1 MLHSLLSPPGLGDV
15 VSLVLFVF
23 ADPYLFI
30 GSTTVMTSGLV
41 LACLLL
47 AATATHAKRRAPR
60 VARTSDRVLAWAGP
74 KLALALAY
82 FGVGSMVL
90 ATEIL
95 IRFHDVNPIGTEMQ
109 FRSGIGHLAIALLG
123 IVALRSYLRGLTVR
137 MWVDAHFWALTYLT
151 VHVMLF
157 TPPWFEYQFQ
167 LDLVMGVTRAML
179 VSALTVNL
187 SLWWTVAA
195 TRSPAAAAAAAA
207 TPATR
212 EPTAA

>member
-1 MLHSLLSPPGLGDV
+1 MLHSVLTPPGLGDV
-15 VSLVLFVF
+15 VSLVLFVL

-41 LACLLL
+41 LGCLLL
-47 AATATHAKRRAPR
+47 VATAAHGKRRVPR
-60 VARTSDRVLAWAGP
+60 VARTSGRVLAWAGP
-74 KLALALAY
+74 KLALALVY

-95 IRFHDVNPIGTEMQ
+95 IRFHHVNPIGTEMQ
-109 FRSGIGHLAIALLG
+109 FRSGIGHLAVAVLG
-123 IVALRSYLRGLTVR
+123 IVALRPYLRRLPVR
-137 MWVDAHFWALTYLT
+137 TWVEAHFWALTYLT

-179 VSALTVNL
+179 VAALTVNL
-187 SLWWTVAA
+187 TLWWTVAA
-195 TRSPAAAAAAAA
+195 RRSPAPAAAAAS
-207 TPATR
+207 TSATR
-212 EPTAA
+212 EAAAV